1 MLARVDRILAPLTWL
16 AAAALVVMLF
26 AGPALI
32 ADDKAASATGAA
44 GAAPYA
50 GGGTGTAPD
59 GRQVFVASCGTCHT
73 LSAAGTSG
81 AVGPALNGAHV
92 SATVVTQ
99 TVRGGRGAMPAFEG
113 RLSDAQISAVADFVA
128 QASGG

>member
-1 MLARVDRILAPLTWL
+1 VLARVDRILAPLTWL

-26 AGPALI
+26 AGPTLV
-32 ADDKAASATGAA
+32 ADDKASSAAGAA

-59 GRQVFVASCGTCHT
+59 GRQVFVERCGTCHT
-73 LSAAGTSG
+73 LAAAATNG
-81 AVGPALNGAHV
+81 AVGPALNGAHLSV
-92 SATVVTQ
+92 AVVAR

-113 RLSDAQISAVADFVA
+113 RLSDAQISAIASFVA
-128 QASGG
+128 RASAG